1 MKKIMALI
9 LSFTMLL
16 TLCACGKV
24 SGEKAIGNYF
34 DLTANPDKKLVEDSF
49 PAQVLEYIEAK
60 YDMDADDL
68 LANWEKTAEHL
79 KLELEFRYG
88 ANCKTSYKVLNI
100 SAPDNDDYDDIME
113 DLLELGFKNEEIED
127 IAEAEV
133 KITYKGDEA
142 ENTDTETFELFKVGG
157 NWYTLNAVEII
168 PVFY

>member
-9 LSFTMLL
+9 LSFAMLL

-60 YDMDADDL
+60 YDM
-68 LANWEKTAEHL
+68 
-79 KLELEFRYG
+79 
-88 ANCKTSYKVLNI
+88 
-100 SAPDNDDYDDIME
+100 
-113 DLLELGFKNEEIED
+113 
-127 IAEAEV
+127 
-133 KITYKGDEA
+133 
-142 ENTDTETFELFKVGG
+142 ETFELFKVGG